1 MPTNTEA
8 TGQIK
13 ERPAIPHERS
23 RQALDANEHT
33 FHALAETATD
43 AVVLAD
49 SEGNITY
56 WNGTATRMF
65 GYTSREALAKPVTL
79 IIPERF
85 RVACQQGIERH
96 RKTGEARVIGK
107 TVELAGRRK
116 DATEFPLELS
126 LSAWKSG
133 KSVFFAAVIRDITKR
148 KHAEEALRLLL
159 EGLKGRAVYML
170 NPEGRVASWN
180 PEAEGVTGYDPE
192 EVMGQDFSLFY
203 SAEDIQRGKPKHAL
217 TAAATQGPFE
227 EEGWLVKKDGSRFW
241 AAVRIVALKDQ
252 GGQLLGFVKTVRDYT
267 G

>member
-1 MPTNTEA
+1 MPTNTGF
-8 TGQIK
+8 TGEIK
-13 ERPAIPHERS
+13 ERPATPLKQS
-23 RQALDANEHT
+23 GQDMDARDHT

-65 GYTSREALAKPVTL
+65 GYTPNEALAKPVTL
-79 IIPERF
+79 IMPERF
-85 RVACQQGIERH
+85 RAACLQGIERYK
-96 RKTGEARVIGK
+96 KTGEARAIGK

-126 LSAWKSG
+126 LSAWKTG
-133 KSVFFAAVIRDITKR
+133 RRFFFAAIIRDVTKR

-180 PEAEGVTGYDPE
+180 PEAEGITGYHPE
-192 EVMGQDFSLFY
+192 EVMGQDFSQFY
-203 SAEDIQRGKPKHAL
+203 SAEDIEQGKPKHAL
-217 TAAATQGPFE
+217 TVTATQGRFE
-227 EEGWLVKKDGSRFW
+227 EEGWRVKKDGSRFW
-241 AAVRIVALKDQ
+241 AAVTIVALKDQ